1 MALIWLVTWWNLVH
15 FVPQRPIII
24 LFKVMRITFSFENVW
39 NRPHVALAN
48 FQRQQVY
55 TSIHIMIGKGISVNN
70 SLMT

>member
-1 MALIWLVTWWNLVH
+1 M
-15 FVPQRPIII
+15 Q
-24 LFKVMRITFSFENVW
+24 ITFLFENVC

-48 FQRQQVY
+48 FQRQQIY